1 MCVLDCRDLEFVRV
15 QEVICGDDG
24 GGGGVSDAQNNDV
37 VVPNDALDDVSLGA
51 KDVTRRLSP
60 ADICSNFEPRK
71 DRNTM
76 LEFFENRRRCDLRF
90 DTDADDWSVRIWK
103 ERVVNVADF
112 PRVILIEYRTKPCGQ
127 SLLWRKNQVCD

>member
-15 QEVICGDDG
+15 QEVICDDDDDG
-24 GGGGVSDAQNNDV
+24 DVSDAQNNDA
-37 VVPNDALDDVSLGA
+37 VVPDDALDDVQSGA

-60 ADICSNFEPRK
+60 DDICSNFEPRK